1 MARENKTKYAILGLM
16 AEKPVSGY
24 DIKKAVE
31 ESLGNFWSESYGQ
44 IYPVIK
50 QLTEEGFARREA
62 IETREGKP
70 ARHVYT
76 ITEKGR
82 EKLRSWLVEPAEP
95 QKERVEVLLKLF
107 FGKEVPVTEN
117 IKHLQRF
124 KDENSALLEK
134 YSAIEGCLKKEYVN
148 EAGFPYWLSTV
159 RCGIKVSSAMIEWC
173 NETIED
179 LKGGSLE

>member
-50 QLTEEGFARREA
+50 QLTQEGFVRREA

-82 EKLRSWLVEPAEP
+82 EKLRSWLIEPAEP
-95 QKERVEVLLKLF
+95 HRERVEVLLKLF
-107 FGKEVPVTEN
+107 FGNEVPVSES
-117 IKHLQRF
+117 IKHLERF
-124 KDENSALLEK
+124 REENSALLEK
-134 YSAIEGCLKKEYVN
+134 YLTIEDCLKSEYGN
-148 EAGFPYWLSTV
+148 ETALPYWLSTV

-173 NETIED
+173 NETIEN
-179 LKGGSLE
+179 LKGGFLE

>member
-1 MARENKTKYAILGLM
+1 MARENKTKYAVLGLM

-50 QLTEEGFARREA
+50 QLTEEGFVIREA
-62 IETREGKP
+62 VETREGKP
-70 ARHVYT
+70 SRHVYT
-76 ITEKGR
+76 ITDRGR
-82 EKLRSWLVEPAEP
+82 EKLRTWLLEPAEP
-95 QKERVEVLLKLF
+95 HRERVEILLKLF
-107 FGKEVPVTEN
+107 FGKEIPISEN

-124 KDENSALLEK
+124 KEEHSALLEK
-134 YSAIEGCLKKEYVN
+134 YLTIEACLKKEYGN
-148 EAGFPYWLSTV
+148 ETALPYWLSTV

-173 NETIED
+173 NETIENF
-179 LKGGSLE
+179 KGGSL